1 MKHVYRLKI
10 PLTSLVLT
18 LVNKGIRMLNGLLPR
33 RGPGVWE
40 VTTSVASLA
49 VDMPQP
55 HFLTH
60 LPVSLRHHSGSGPVH
75 LHPTLL
81 PWPCPQPRN
90 TPILLGELM
99 HSWHLLEEIVD
110 LEKKT
115 KIWQSGQNPSWE
127 VIGRCS
133 FKSGL
138 CEPLSKSFSFLSPL
152 TLSVKQ
158 CFVYS

>member
-1 MKHVYRLKI
+1 MKRVYRLKI

-115 KIWQSGQNPSWE
+115 KIW
-127 VIGRCS
+127 
-133 FKSGL
+133 
-138 CEPLSKSFSFLSPL
+138 
-152 TLSVKQ
+152 
-158 CFVYS
+158 